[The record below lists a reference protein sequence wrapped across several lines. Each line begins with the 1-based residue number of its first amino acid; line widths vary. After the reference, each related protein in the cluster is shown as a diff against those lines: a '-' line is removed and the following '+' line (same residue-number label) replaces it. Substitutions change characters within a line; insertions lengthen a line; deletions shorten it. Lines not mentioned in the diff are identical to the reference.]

1 MLLGAFAVACTD
13 EVPTIPSSE
22 LYTREFVKRFGVV
35 DKQHTWN
42 IAERGNINV
51 TVDRPSRILV
61 SGIIGGKRYLLGDY
75 AGVEGS
81 RALNFDMPVGCT
93 DLRVTDGRQEIYTK
107 VGSRISFANKGRVI
121 YEYPEHDVVKV
132 TRTDYR
138 VLSDEAIRSFG
149 RYLPE
154 GVVNVGKVTQNF
166 TFVANGPFT
175 IYPVFW
181 QTNAYNTLGIYYESD
196 ELDENGNPKLIHVPF
211 FTNKVLREGDTDS
224 NLQYRVN
231 TEMAGLEAA
240 WVEPSS
246 SQTVW
251 PYLLMKPV
259 DDNDA
264 VDQRGYGFTISEG
277 GLTEEQLTAFKQ
289 MYVERYKSY
298 DIYGVDKG
306 VDWQT
311 PAEIREKR
319 LLDDIE
325 FSVNDDNSIS
335 VTRFHYTEVPGST
348 IEGSWNNCLGQCSY
362 VGDDFY
368 KKYIENI
375 NKGMTPDE
383 AIDAAEAS
391 SGQKA
396 PSQWRARG
404 IHIDV
409 KAGTKFGM
417 YIRHE
422 TNAPNPDDIGVVVG
436 ADGKERF
443 YSNAEHN
450 PDMMYIDGELS
461 KCVHASTY
469 MYTAPSGI
477 EYRVLGF
484 EDWLATAS
492 EGNHSNSSDLDL
504 NDMMFFIDSDD
515 PGMIPDVFDE
525 DPGEELKWI
534 VACEDLGNLD
544 DFDFNDVV
552 FQVRHVSG
560 REQAY
565 ITPLA
570 AGGTL
575 ETYLHYVDANGT
587 DRIFGDAE
595 WHEHFGVYDPSQMIN
610 TRGGITHTARERSIT
625 VGADFT
631 LLPVFH
637 DGAGNQFG
645 TTEFKQNMGGMY
657 VSVVRADGTRDDIIP
672 PSRSGEAPQM
682 FLIPQARNKHDAAGN
697 AVDDANFNYKWLWPI
712 ERHAIELAYPRFTD
726 WIKDSN
732 NNADWHLDP
741 QNEHVVTR

>member
-1 MLLGAFAVACTD
+1 M
-13 EVPTIPSSE
+13 
-22 LYTREFVKRFGVV
+22 
-35 DKQHTWN
+35 
-42 IAERGNINV
+42 RGDINV
-51 TVDRPSRILV
+51 TVDRPSHILV
-61 SGIIGGKRYLLGDY
+61 SGIIGGKRYLLGDF
-75 AGVEGS
+75 AGVEGT

-93 DLRVTDGRQEIYTK
+93 DLRVTDGREEIYTK

-181 QTNAYNTLGIYYESD
+181 QTNAFNTLGIYYESE
-196 ELDENGNPKLIHVPF
+196 ELDGNGKPKLIHVPF
-211 FTNKVLREGDTDS
+211 FTNKILREGDTDS
-224 NLQYRVN
+224 DLQYRVN
-231 TEMAGLEAA
+231 QEMEGLEAA
-240 WVEPSS
+240 WIESSEGVKVEGWDLS
-246 SQTVW
+246 
-251 PYLLMKPV
+251 
-259 DDNDA
+259 NN
-264 VDQRGYGFTISEG
+264 YGFTTNTYNEAP
-277 GLTEEQLTAFKQ
+277 TDEELASFKSQ
-289 MYVERYKSY
+289 YIEKYKTQ
-298 DIYGVDKG
+298 DIPGVDRGLSKYG
-306 VDWQT
+306 WEWYNIVS
-311 PAEIREKR
+311 AERV
-319 LLDDIE
+319 LDDIDYAYDSS
-325 FSVNDDNSIS
+325 FGGIK
-335 VTRFHYTEVPGST
+335 VTRFHYAEIKPRT
-348 IEGSWNNCLGQCSY
+348 IEGSWNNALGQCSY
-362 VGDDFY
+362 VNDDFY

-422 TNAPNPDDIGVVVG
+422 TNAPNPDDIDVVVG
-436 ADGKERF
+436 ADDKECF
-443 YSNAEHN
+443 YSDAEHN
-450 PDMMYIDGELS
+450 PDMMYINGELS

-469 MYTAPSGI
+469 MYTATSGI

-492 EGNHSNSSDLDL
+492 DQNHSNSSDLDL

-525 DPGEELKWI
+525 DPGEEIKWI

-552 FQVRHVSG
+552 FQVLHVSG

-575 ETYLHYVDANGT
+575 ETYLHYVDGNGT

-595 WHEHFGVYDPSQMIN
+595 WHEHFGVYDYSQMIN

-631 LLPVFH
+631 LSPIFH

-657 VSVVRADGTRDDIIP
+657 VSVVRSNGTRDDITP
-672 PSRSGEAPQM
+672 PTRSGEAPQM
-682 FLIPQARNKHDAAGN
+682 FLIPQARNKHDAEGN
-697 AVDDANFNYKWLWPI
+697 AVDDANFNYKWQWPI

-726 WIKDSN
+726 WIKNSN
-732 NNADWHLDP
+732 NNADWHLEP
-741 QNEHVVTR
+741 QTGHVVTR

>member
-22 LYTREFVKRFGVV
+22 LYTREFVKRFGNV
-35 DKQHTWN
+35 DKEHTWN
-42 IAERGNINV
+42 IAVRGDINV
-51 TVDRPSRILV
+51 TVDRPSHILV
-61 SGIIGGKRYLLGDY
+61 SGIIGGKRYLLGDF
-75 AGVEGS
+75 AGVEGT

-93 DLRVTDGRQEIYTK
+93 DLRVTDGREEIYTK

-181 QTNAYNTLGIYYESD
+181 QTNAFNTLGIYYESE
-196 ELDENGNPKLIHVPF
+196 ELDGNGKPKLIHVPF
-211 FTNKVLREGDTDS
+211 FTNKILREGDTDS
-224 NLQYRVN
+224 DLQYRVN
-231 TEMAGLEAA
+231 QEMEGLEAA
-240 WVEPSS
+240 WIESSEGVKVEGWDLS
-246 SQTVW
+246 
-251 PYLLMKPV
+251 
-259 DDNDA
+259 NN
-264 VDQRGYGFTISEG
+264 YGFTTNTYNEAP
-277 GLTEEQLTAFKQ
+277 TDEELASFKSQ
-289 MYVERYKSY
+289 YIEKYKTQ
-298 DIYGVDKG
+298 DIPGVDRGLSKYG
-306 VDWQT
+306 WEWYNIVS
-311 PAEIREKR
+311 AERV
-319 LLDDIE
+319 LDDIDYAYDSS
-325 FSVNDDNSIS
+325 FGGIKVI
-335 VTRFHYTEVPGST
+335 RFHYAEIKPRT
-348 IEGSWNNCLGQCSY
+348 IEGSWNNALGQCSY
-362 VGDDFY
+362 VNDDFY

-422 TNAPNPDDIGVVVG
+422 TNAPNPDDIDVVVG
-436 ADGKERF
+436 ADDKEHF
-443 YSNAEHN
+443 YSDAEHN
-450 PDMMYIDGELS
+450 PDMMYINGELS

-477 EYRVLGF
+477 ECRVLGF

-492 EGNHSNSSDLDL
+492 DQNHSNSSDLDL

-525 DPGEELKWI
+525 DPGEEIKWI

-552 FQVRHVSG
+552 FQVLHVSG

-575 ETYLHYVDANGT
+575 ETYLHYVDGNGT

-595 WHEHFGVYDPSQMIN
+595 WHEHFGVYDYSQMIN

-631 LLPVFH
+631 LSPIFH

-657 VSVVRADGTRDDIIP
+657 VSVVRSNGTRDDITP
-672 PSRSGEAPQM
+672 PTRSGEAPQM
-682 FLIPQARNKHDAAGN
+682 FLIPQARNKHDAEGN
-697 AVDDANFNYKWLWPI
+697 AVDDANFNYKWQWPI

-726 WIKDSN
+726 WIKNSN
-732 NNADWHLDP
+732 NNADWHLEP
-741 QNEHVVTR
+741 QTGHVVTR

>member
-22 LYTREFVKRFGVV
+22 LYTREFVKRFGNV
-35 DKQHTWN
+35 DKEHTWN
-42 IAERGNINV
+42 IAVRGDINV
-51 TVDRPSRILV
+51 TVDRPSHILV
-61 SGIIGGKRYLLGDY
+61 SGIIGGKRYLLGDF
-75 AGVEGS
+75 AGVEGT

-93 DLRVTDGRQEIYTK
+93 DLRVTDGREEIYTK

-181 QTNAYNTLGIYYESD
+181 QTNAFNTLGIYYESE
-196 ELDENGNPKLIHVPF
+196 ELDGNGKPKLIHVPF
-211 FTNKVLREGDTDS
+211 CTNKILREGDTDS
-224 NLQYRVN
+224 DLQYRVN
-231 TEMAGLEAA
+231 QEMEGLEAA
-240 WVEPSS
+240 WIESSEGVKVEGWDLS
-246 SQTVW
+246 
-251 PYLLMKPV
+251 
-259 DDNDA
+259 NN
-264 VDQRGYGFTISEG
+264 YGFTTNTYNEAP
-277 GLTEEQLTAFKQ
+277 TDEELASFKSQ
-289 MYVERYKSY
+289 YIEKYKTQ
-298 DIYGVDKG
+298 DIPGVDRGLSKYG
-306 VDWQT
+306 WEWYNIVS
-311 PAEIREKR
+311 AERV
-319 LLDDIE
+319 LDDIDYAYDSS
-325 FSVNDDNSIS
+325 FGGIK
-335 VTRFHYTEVPGST
+335 VTRFHYAEIKPRT
-348 IEGSWNNCLGQCSY
+348 IEGSWNNALGQCSY
-362 VGDDFY
+362 VNDDFY

-422 TNAPNPDDIGVVVG
+422 TNAPNPDDIDVVVG
-436 ADGKERF
+436 ADDKECF
-443 YSNAEHN
+443 YSDAEHN
-450 PDMMYIDGELS
+450 PDMMYINGELS

-469 MYTAPSGI
+469 MYTATSGI

-492 EGNHSNSSDLDL
+492 DQNHSNSSDLDL

-515 PGMIPDVFDE
+515 PGMIPYVFDE
-525 DPGEELKWI
+525 DPGEEIKWI

-552 FQVRHVSG
+552 FQVLHVSG

-575 ETYLHYVDANGT
+575 ETYLHYVDGNGT

-595 WHEHFGVYDPSQMIN
+595 WHEHFGVYDYSQMIN

-631 LLPVFH
+631 LSPIFH

-657 VSVVRADGTRDDIIP
+657 VSVVRSNGTRDDITP
-672 PSRSGEAPQM
+672 PTRSGEAPQM
-682 FLIPQARNKHDAAGN
+682 FLIPQARNKHDAEGN
-697 AVDDANFNYKWLWPI
+697 AVDDANFNYKWQWPI

-726 WIKDSN
+726 WIKNSN
-732 NNADWHLDP
+732 NNADWHLEP
-741 QNEHVVTR
+741 QTGHVVTR